1 MEPVNGIIRNAVPR
15 ANEWIPWIIGGLEKK
30 KKRIFFWKNER
41 TVIWIILLIIMET
54 RYGGTR
60 SRENSSLALAL
71 MDGTGIFFILNE
83 LSVFKW
89 YIYIFLNNY
98 VKNINLVIVLKKI
111 DELKIIY
118 MRSSFTIIK
127 LNELLFI
134 DE

>member
-1 MEPVNGIIRNAVPR
+1 MVY
-15 ANEWIPWIIGGLEKK
+15 
-30 KKRIFFWKNER
+30 IF
-41 TVIWIILLIIMET
+41 
-54 RYGGTR
+54 
-60 SRENSSLALAL
+60 
-71 MDGTGIFFILNE
+71 
-83 LSVFKW
+83 
-89 YIYIFLNNY
+89 FLNNY

>member
-1 MEPVNGIIRNAVPR
+1 MEGWKR
-15 ANEWIPWIIGGLEKK
+15 K

-71 MDGTGIFFILNE
+71 MDGTEIFFILNE

-89 YIYIFLNNY
+89 YIYFFLNNY